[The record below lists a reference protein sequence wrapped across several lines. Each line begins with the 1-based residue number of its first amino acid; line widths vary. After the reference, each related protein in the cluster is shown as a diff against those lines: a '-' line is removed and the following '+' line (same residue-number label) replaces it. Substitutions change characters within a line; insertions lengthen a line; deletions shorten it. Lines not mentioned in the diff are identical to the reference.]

1 MKSKENEKRYQEAVV
16 NKKNNRLICL
26 TKTNVLNSIEQV
38 EQVLLE
44 RANLTLPHYPP
55 PINMTLP
62 SPSLIAGVY
71 QI

>member
-1 MKSKENEKRYQEAVV
+1 MKSKENGKRYQESVV

-44 RANLTLPHYPP
+44 RANLTLPH
-55 PINMTLP
+55 
-62 SPSLIAGVY
+62 
-71 QI
+71 